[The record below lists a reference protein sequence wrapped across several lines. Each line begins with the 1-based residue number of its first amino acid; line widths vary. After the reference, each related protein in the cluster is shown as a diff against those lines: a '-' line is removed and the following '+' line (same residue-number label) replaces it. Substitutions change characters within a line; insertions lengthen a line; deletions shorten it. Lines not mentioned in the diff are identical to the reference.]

1 MQVCL
6 GVRWCAQT
14 CGGGL
19 HRSVPMC
26 GDVLESVW
34 VYMDGC
40 AQVYFFFFFFMFVL
54 LVSSR
59 QKRN

>member
-1 MQVCL
+1 MCAGVHRRVCV
-6 GVRWCAQT
+6 GWGRV
-14 CGGGL
+14 

-54 LVSSR
+54 LVSSSI
-59 QKRN
+59 